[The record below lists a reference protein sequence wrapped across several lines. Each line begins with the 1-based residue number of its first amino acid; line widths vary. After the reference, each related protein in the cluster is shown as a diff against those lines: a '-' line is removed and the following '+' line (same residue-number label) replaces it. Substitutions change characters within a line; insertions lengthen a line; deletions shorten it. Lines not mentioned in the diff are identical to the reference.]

1 MARVY
6 FSSNKNHP
14 LSESHYKF
22 GYVIDL
28 LNLGYTID
36 HSGIDLGNIE
46 AKTSYIDIEG
56 ADGQIDVTNAL
67 TDDVHYKNRHI
78 RVHVQSVSMYSTD
91 RLPDRFAL
99 DQIFSGKYMKM
110 FVEDFDA
117 DWYMEGR
124 FSLESSF
131 SVPIRKYTIIGDCK
145 PYRYNVDESE
155 ETFTVTDTLE
165 CAIDYADSMPVCPT
179 INVSSDMELT
189 LNGAVY
195 SLKQGDNIVPD
206 MILRNGTN
214 TFSLTGTGTSKFT
227 WRGGNL

>member
-67 TDDVHYKNRHI
+67 TDDVHYKNRHMYLCIVQTDCQIDSHLI
-78 RVHVQSVSMYSTD
+78 RYFQGST
-91 RLPDRFAL
+91 
-99 DQIFSGKYMKM
+99 
-110 FVEDFDA
+110 
-117 DWYMEGR
+117 
-124 FSLESSF
+124 
-131 SVPIRKYTIIGDCK
+131 
-145 PYRYNVDESE
+145 
-155 ETFTVTDTLE
+155 
-165 CAIDYADSMPVCPT
+165 
-179 INVSSDMELT
+179 
-189 LNGAVY
+189 
-195 SLKQGDNIVPD
+195 
-206 MILRNGTN
+206 
-214 TFSLTGTGTSKFT
+214 
-227 WRGGNL
+227 